1 MKQHLNRARLPGIEI
16 QIIAY
21 VYIDGTTTLAV
32 LLTLP
37 CTGDVGSRHAHHPGV
52 AQVLVLVPVVIL
64 VLLTVLDQL
73 LVPPVAFPYT
83 KFHS

>member
-1 MKQHLNRARLPGIEI
+1 MKQHLDRARLPGIEI

-32 LLTLP
+32 LLALSY
-37 CTGDVGSRHAHHPGV
+37 TGDVGSRQPHHPGV
-52 AQVLVLVPVVIL
+52 TQVLVLVPVVIL

-73 LVPPVAFPYT
+73 LVPPVSFPRT